1 MAMAKPVTLQD
12 VQSLL
17 SRGSSTAAVEAYREF
32 LCREPN
38 HTAAWNGLALLLR
51 RLGRAEEAE
60 AAAAEAA
67 RTEAAKYEDPAAV
80 QRFLAAA
87 GRAGETPDT
96 APATFVTKLFDDA
109 AEHFESLLKHDLS
122 YRGPEL
128 LLEAVTRVLGVPPR
142 NLDILDLGCGTGLA
156 GGVFGAAARRLD
168 GVDLSSKMLEQAA
181 AKRVY
186 DSLARADVVEHLA
199 RTPERYDL
207 ILAADV
213 FIYVGGLAPVF
224 AAARRV
230 LRPGGLLAFTTEVMD
245 SESADLQLQA
255 VRRYAHS
262 RGYLTRTATEAG
274 FAIPSLEEAA
284 LRTES
289 TRPVRAWIAVMRA

>member
-1 MAMAKPVTLQD
+1 MAKPVTMQD

-17 SRGSSTAAVEAYREF
+17 SRGRNAEAVEAYREF
-32 LCREPN
+32 LRREPG
-38 HTAAWNGLALLLR
+38 HLAAWNGLALLLR
-51 RLGRAEEAE
+51 RLGRVEESE
-60 AAAAEAA
+60 AAIAEAA
-67 RTEAAKYEDPAAV
+67 RAEAAKYEDPAAV

-87 GRAGETPDT
+87 GRAGKTPAT

-109 AEHFESLLKHDLS
+109 AERFETLLKHDLA

-128 LLEAVTRVLGVPPR
+128 LLEAVTRVHGESPR
-142 NLDILDLGCGTGLA
+142 DLDVLDLGCGTGLA
-156 GGVFGAAARRLD
+156 GEVFRAAARRLD
-168 GVDLSSKMLEQAA
+168 GVDLSSKMLERAA

-186 DSLARADVVEHLA
+186 ESLAQADVVEHLV
-199 RTPERYDL
+199 RTSERYDL

-230 LRPGGLLAFTTEVMD
+230 LRPDGLLAFTAEVMD
-245 SESADLQLQA
+245 SEGDDLQLQA

-262 RGYLTRTATEAG
+262 RGYLARTAAEAG
-274 FAIPSLEEAA
+274 FAIPLLEVAA

-289 TRPVRAWIAVMRA
+289 TRPVRAWIAVMHA